1 MRAPALIGV
10 VLVLVLALAGC
21 QSIPQPIA
29 PPKVVEVVVEKLVP
43 VPDELIRDCGSVSK
57 QDNSVAEA
65 VRLAN
70 TRDELLKE
78 CTSRMRRIRSLK
90 P

>member
-1 MRAPALIGV
+1 MRRLALT
-10 VLVLVLALAGC
+10 LAALALAGC
-21 QSIPQPIA
+21 ANQPIQ
-29 PPKVVEVVVEKLVP
+29 PPEVVEVVVEKLVD
-43 VPDELIRDCGSVSK
+43 VPEELTRDCGNTAK
-57 QDNSVAEA
+57 KDNSVAEA

>member
-1 MRAPALIGV
+1 MRQLALTIAM
-10 VLVLVLALAGC
+10 LALAGC
-21 QSIPQPIA
+21 ANQPVQ
-29 PPKVVEVVVEKLVP
+29 PPKVVEVVVEKMVDVP
-43 VPDELIRDCGSVSK
+43 EELTRDCGNSTK
-57 QDNSVAEA
+57 QNNSVAEA

>member
-10 VLVLVLALAGC
+10 ALALAGC
-21 QSIPQPIA
+21 QSIPKPIQ

-43 VPDELIRDCGSVSK
+43 VPEELTRDCGTATK

-78 CTSRMRRIRSLK
+78 CTSRMRRIRNLA

>member
-10 VLVLVLALAGC
+10 VLALAGC
-21 QSIPQPIA
+21 QSIPTPIQ
-29 PPKVVEVVVEKLVP
+29 PPKVVEVVVEKLVD
-43 VPDELIRDCGSVSK
+43 VPEELTRDCGNTTK

-78 CTSRMRRIRSLK
+78 CTSRMRRIRGLK

>member
-1 MRAPALIGV
+1 
-10 VLVLVLALAGC
+10 
-21 QSIPQPIA
+21 
-29 PPKVVEVVVEKLVP
+29 VVEKLVP
-43 VPDELIRDCGSVSK
+43 VPEELTKDCGNTAK
-57 QDNSVAEA
+57 QNNSVAEA

>member
-1 MRAPALIGV
+1 MRRLALIAAAI
-10 VLVLVLALAGC
+10 LPLTGC
-21 QSIPQPIA
+21 LWNTKPVQ
-29 PPKVVEVVVEKLVP
+29 PPKIVEVVVEKLVP
-43 VPDELIRDCGSVSK
+43 VPDELTKDCGNTAK
-57 QDNSVAEA
+57 QNNSVAEA

>member
-1 MRAPALIGV
+1 MRRLALIAATI
-10 VLVLVLALAGC
+10 LPLTGC
-21 QSIPQPIA
+21 PWNTRPVQ
-29 PPKVVEVVVEKLVP
+29 PPKMVEVVVEKLVP
-43 VPDELIRDCGSVSK
+43 VPEELSRDCGTVTK

>member
-1 MRAPALIGV
+1 MRRLALT
-10 VLVLVLALAGC
+10 LAALALAGC
-21 QSIPQPIA
+21 ANQPIQ
-29 PPKVVEVVVEKLVP
+29 PPKVVEVVVEKLVD
-43 VPDELIRDCGSVSK
+43 VPEELTRDCGNTTK

-78 CTSRMRRIRSLK
+78 CTSRMRRIRGLK

>member
-10 VLVLVLALAGC
+10 ALALAGC
-21 QSIPQPIA
+21 HSIPQPIQ

-43 VPDELIRDCGSVSK
+43 VPEELTKDCGNTAK
-57 QDNSVAEA
+57 QNNSVAEA